1 MKRTT
6 ASSADDKKSEE
17 TIFNFNGWNKLQINC
32 FYFLQQEIPK
42 GKQLETPE
50 ETFSK
55 IKTSQTA
62 LCIYLNHTDI
72 CLKHLGKKNETEKQ
86 CLILSGN
93 S

>member
-6 ASSADDKKSEE
+6 ASNVDNKKSEK

-42 GKQLETPE
+42 GKQLETPK

-72 CLKHLGKKNETEKQ
+72 CLKHLGKKKMRQ
-86 CLILSGN
+86 RN
-93 S
+93 SA